1 MMLLLTALPRIKVRD
16 ERESFLLRF
25 WVIYALWIR
34 FLFRDASGFFSV
46 KSVDFI
52 EGGMSV

>member
-25 WVIYALWIR
+25 WVIYTLWIR

-46 KSVDFI
+46 KLVDFI